1 MGWLKKLFSRK
12 STEYEEQNEE
22 SSFDALSALGKSI
35 YNKEARQK
43 YVEGCISQM
52 KEASDETD
60 ILNREYDM
68 ITLRLNDIDEIDSL
82 PDSLKNPII
91 DKARKI
97 LLLENESK
105 TYISKGNH
113 MSDADYEKMKRLEDD
128 MPAAAIGMEEAE
140 QMHKKIKS
148 DLKRIESERDAYSF
162 RRKEVRTTLA
172 NIKGIL
178 VMAIGAII
186 LCYIM
191 LGVLWIGF
199 DWDIKLGA
207 LLATAIVAVTF
218 TILFV
223 KNSEMQ
229 RESVRIER
237 SISKLIL
244 LQNTVKI
251 RYVNNSNLLDYLHMK
266 YDVDSS
272 EKLKKLWDAYMLEK
286 AEREKYRKVMED
298 LPESKSELVAL
309 ISKLHVSDP
318 GIWVNQAEAIVD
330 SREMVELRHG
340 LIMSRQ
346 HIRGQIDENR
356 HYAEAAHD
364 EIMRLIKEYPQFSA
378 EIMGMLEKV

>member
-12 STEYEEQNEE
+12 STEYEETQE
-22 SSFDALSALGKSI
+22 SSMDALSVLGKSI
-35 YNKEARQK
+35 YNKEARHK
-43 YVEGCISQM
+43 YVEGCIAQM

-82 PDSLKNPII
+82 PESIKNPIV

-97 LLLENESK
+97 LLLESESK

-113 MSDADYEKMKRLEDD
+113 MSDEDYEKMKHLEDD
-128 MPAAAIGMEEAE
+128 MPAAAIRMEEAE
-140 QMHKKIKS
+140 QLRKKVKT
-148 DLKRIESERDAYSF
+148 DLNRIESEREAYSY

-178 VMAIGAII
+178 VMAIGAICC
-186 LCYIM
+186 CYIM
-191 LGVLWIGF
+191 LGILWIGF

-223 KNSEMQ
+223 KNAEMQ
-229 RESVRIER
+229 RESVRIEK

-251 RYVNNSNLLDYLHMK
+251 RYVNNSNLLDYLYMK
-266 YDVDSS
+266 YEVDSS
-272 EKLKKLWDAYMLEK
+272 EKLKKLWDAYLLEK
-286 AEREKYRKVMED
+286 AEREKYKKVMED
-298 LPESKSELVAL
+298 LPEHKAELVAL

-330 SREMVELRHG
+330 QREMVELRHG

-346 HIRGQIDENR
+346 HIRGQIDENK
-356 HYAEAAHD
+356 HYAEEAHD
-364 EIMRLIKEYPQFSA
+364 EIMRLIKEYPQFST
-378 EIMGMLEKV
+378 EIMGMLEKA